1 MRKLIVCIFGLLLI
15 LLYSCSKDL
24 IEPDQ
29 TGDLKDLTCGKGG
42 LNKPHGPIFTVS
54 PSEDAT
60 DALVDAFDAAKE
72 AGPGAVVQL
81 EEGTYT
87 IGMIEVRDFDG
98 YFRGTG
104 KGKTIISNLPDL
116 PCDEQLAANLT
127 PTLMRFVGGNVT
139 VADLTFHLN
148 DGNPCAEGVLSP
160 LFYDELGSI
169 LVLADYSGT
178 YVPAKRYIKGVIDN
192 VDFIGGNDGGAGVYG
207 TPGNVGMEL
216 YIGADWIDFEDFM
229 PLSDM
234 DISLTRCYFEL
245 GLVGPDFWGL
255 SENSSAY
262 IANNVMNN
270 NMLAGAFLGFCLGS
284 NCVVENNQFQSTAI
298 FADLYID
305 NNDQGYYS
313 TTPLPAKRTNFTIK
327 GNKFQ
332 SLPDAI
338 SMYLSDYSYGTYSEN
353 NFPQLFNIMSN
364 NITTQEGGIAIMGS
378 NFVNAK
384 IWNNRFSGT
393 GSVGIMLDGTE
404 ATNRWAE
411 NNKIMGNNFL
421 NATYTGG
428 NVYLGPFTKNCMVVG
443 VSTDKVVDFGVNNS
457 VIGVKAQKK
466 GPHYNPGMHGH
477 FKNMH
482 ENMMRMRPSQTI

>member
-1 MRKLIVCIFGLLLI
+1 MKRLIIYIFGFVLI
-15 LLYSCSKDL
+15 LLYSCSKEM

-29 TGDLKDLTCGKGG
+29 AGDLKDLTCGKYEP
-42 LNKPHGPIFTVS
+42 NKPHGPVFTVA
-54 PSEDAT
+54 PSENAT
-60 DALVDAFDAAKE
+60 QALIDAFIAAKE

-81 EEGTYT
+81 EEGQYT
-87 IGMIEVRDFDG
+87 IGVIDVRDFDG
-98 YFRGTG
+98 YFVG
-104 KGKTIISNLPDL
+104 KGRGKTIISNLPDL
-116 PCDEQLAANLT
+116 PCDAQLEANLT
-127 PTLMRFVGGNVT
+127 PTLMRFTGGNVT
-139 VADLTFHLN
+139 VANLTFHLN
-148 DGNPCAEGVLSP
+148 DGNPCKAGGSNDDI
-160 LFYDELGSI
+160 YGELASI
-169 LVLADYSGT
+169 LVLADYGN
-178 YVPAKRYIKGVIDN
+178 YVPANRYIKGVVDN
-192 VDFIGGNDGGAGVYG
+192 VDFIGGNDGNAGVYG
-207 TPGNVGMEL
+207 TPGNVAMPL
-216 YIGADWIDFEDFM
+216 YVGADFM
-229 PLSDM
+229 FPPEYMPVSHL

-245 GLVGPDFWGL
+245 GLVGPDFW
-255 SENSSAY
+255 SSDENSHLY
-262 IANNVMNN
+262 IANNIMKN
-270 NMLAGAFLGFCLGS
+270 NMLAGAFLGFCQGS
-284 NCVVENNQFQSTAI
+284 NCIVENNQFINTAT

-305 NNDQGYYS
+305 NNDQGYY
-313 TTPLPAKRTNFTIK
+313 TIVPLPVKRTNFTIK

-332 SLPDAI
+332 SLPGAI
-338 SMYLSDYSYGTYSEN
+338 SMYLSDYSYGTFSEN

-477 FKNMH
+477 FKNMQ
-482 ENMMRMRPSQTI
+482 ENMMRMRAPEID